1 VRAVV
6 DTSLWIDAWR
16 GDVDETEKQTIAELW
31 RSGGSVLPQIVW
43 LELLVGLRGPEER
56 SYLLDL
62 KSVSEWVPLTEDD
75 GVAAEKV
82 AEILRKKGVVLTAT
96 DLLVLTVAHRL
107 GLPLMHHDEDFV
119 RALKL
124 AEFASSRVR

>member
-1 VRAVV
+1 MRAVV